1 MDSKQ
6 GNQLHRH
13 LATLKV
19 ISRLLGHELH
29 AQGAAK
35 TLTLSRDQ
43 VMEIQT
49 SLDLYIEEASR
60 RMSANPGAA
69 GDAVKVTSAKDPR
82 MVTARN

>member
-6 GNQLHRH
+6 GNQLNRH
-13 LATLKV
+13 LSHIKV

-29 AQGAAK
+29 SQGAAK

-43 VMEIQT
+43 VVEIQT
-49 SLDLYIEEASR
+49 SLDLFIEEASR
-60 RMSANPGAA
+60 RVSSTTGGVGGGSSSAPAE
-69 GDAVKVTSAKDPR
+69 TR